1 MKTVLTLL
9 LLIFAMS
16 SHADNKKLHCKG
28 KEEFTYMSDY
38 RNSSHDRDFNIE
50 FNEKKNY
57 LTWNTYDF
65 SMCYMNPRNENEVVK
80 SATQFS
86 NESIYYECETHGIN
100 TNQNSKYS
108 NRTTGELILDRYT
121 GVMKTI
127 QKSYIKPS
135 NYEPEKMTHLS
146 EGKYSCDVIANKKF

>member
-1 MKTVLTLL
+1 MKTVLTIL

-65 SMCYMNPRNENEVVK
+65 SMCYMNRGHDYK
-80 SATQFS
+80 IIKLDTQFS
-86 NESIYYECETHGIN
+86 NESIYYLCETHGIN
-100 TNQNSKYS
+100 INPDSEYL

-121 GVMKTI
+121 GVMKTLE
-127 QKSYIKPS
+127 KSYIRNSKRD
-135 NYEPEKMTHLS
+135 NEKFVMSS
-146 EGKYSCDVIANKKF
+146 EGKYTCDVITNKKF